1 MKLLPLLALT
11 AFTPFSSATIFFAGI
26 AQSGGEFGA
35 WSPTAQ
41 VGTGLPGRFGVEYS
55 FISTTGVD
63 VMVDTHRV
71 NLMRVAFLL
80 ERMCPLAW
88 GLGARFNESHFGHFK
103 DAVDYI
109 TKTKGICKLSP
120 LFPFLGYLLFLILT
134 VQKMLSS
141 TLTITCATITPLRNP
156 LAVPSSATPL
166 IPLPLL
172 PRNSAPSG
180 AN

>member
-1 MKLLPLLALT
+1 MKLLRLLALT
-11 AFTPFSSATIFFAGI
+11 ASSSATIFFAGV

-35 WSPTAQ
+35 WSPNAQ

-63 VMVDTHRV
+63 IMVDKHNV

-109 TKTKGICKLSP
+109 TKTKGICNVSPPFPPCLS
-120 LFPFLGYLLFLILT
+120 Y
-134 VQKMLSS
+134 
-141 TLTITCATITPLRNP
+141 
-156 LAVPSSATPL
+156 
-166 IPLPLL
+166 
-172 PRNSAPSG
+172 
-180 AN
+180 